1 MADDVISI
9 KVIAESSSVDKTN
22 KSVDNLAST
31 LLKTEKEALKIRKAF
46 KLLDSAVNSGKI
58 NHQKY
63 SKMVNELNVQETIL
77 YKNLG
82 KTTNAVGQ
90 QSASMSNA
98 AQNAKKFADA
108 QRLAGKSTNKF
119 GMYAQQVGYQ
129 VGDFFVQVQSG
140 TSALVAFGQQGT
152 QLAGL
157 LPGVAGAV
165 IGIGLSLGT
174 MLLKTFLDTKDAGK
188 QLEESIK
195 GVENALS
202 NLSNVSSML
211 RDTLGAPFSEANTQL
226 REYLELLEK
235 SSAANVQKQVSLA
248 FGAKGESTGI
258 LNELALMAEDM
269 TEPPWWAGEKFGGSK
284 KEIEDANEL
293 LRVREE
299 IAEILRG
306 TAAQP
311 RVIEGAEGLRKL
323 GDDLLAYSKQFNG
336 VLGERIR
343 TLMFES
349 GLTQLMVDDEKAKG
363 DAANDA
369 LEEHATEMEA
379 FYDMI
384 AKEDK
389 DEAKRKSDLM
399 KKQWDALYKNRMEA
413 KKAAEEASKREATA
427 IASSKVQIEQASVK
441 QALQEAELQYGS
453 KSIEHRE
460 AQVKAAK
467 ELARITAEQKFIADG
482 ITDAEQDQ
490 IDLLV
495 EAAGEAET
503 LSQALEDS
511 KNNAR
516 DLAAALRDVERSMM
530 NLEKLGGTID
540 QKIAVLMAE
549 TSALQAGE
557 GIKGAR
563 IKGEIASLKSQIET
577 AFREANDAANAA
589 YAEATKKV
597 MTTIGQG
604 DFSAQIPTDVLP
616 SVERAAAATRDAAL
630 AKARELRQ
638 ERMTGFEGGLS
649 TLEFYMEE
657 KARLEALERSGGKS
671 GGKDKKSPGLIMT
684 EELFAMKQKLDLQEA
699 SLGKSEEEIL
709 FEKNKS
715 QLLSKITDQMVG
727 MSEVDKAFYI
737 QQAEGA
743 AEYITNKQL
752 ELIALQEIE
761 QQQKEVA
768 DTIANSMGSAL
779 TSIVDGTKSVKD
791 AFKDMARAII
801 AELYQIY
808 VVKQITGMISA
819 AINPYMP
826 TFTPSENGNVF
837 SNGNLVPYADGGV
850 VGGPTYF
857 PMAGGRTGLMG
868 ESGPEAI
875 MPLKRGK
882 NGKLGVQADG
892 GSGDVIIHQNFNFT
906 ANGDESVKKIIA
918 QQAPAIANMTKK
930 QILDDRR
937 RGGQMKQAFG

>member
-22 KSVDNLAST
+22 KSVDNLAAT

-63 SKMVNELNVQETIL
+63 SKMVNELNVQETML

-90 QSASMSNA
+90 QSSAMGSA

-188 QLEESIK
+188 QLEESVK
-195 GVENALS
+195 AVEEALS
-202 NLSNVSSML
+202 DLSNVSSML
-211 RDTLGAPFSEANTQL
+211 RDTLGAPFSEANTVL

-269 TEPPWWAGEKFGGSK
+269 TKPPWWAGEKFGGSK

-293 LRVREE
+293 LRVRGE

-336 VLGERIR
+336 ALGERIR
-343 TLMFES
+343 TLMYES
-349 GLTQLMVDDEKAKG
+349 GLTKLMVDDEKAKG

-379 FYDMI
+379 FYSMI

-399 KKQWDALYKNRMEA
+399 KKLWDSLYKNRMEA

-427 IASSKVQIEQASVK
+427 IASSQVQIEQASVK

-495 EAAGEAET
+495 EAAGEAEVMR
-503 LSQALEDS
+503 QALADS
-511 KNNAR
+511 KVEAAG
-516 DLAAALRDVERSMM
+516 LAASLRSAVSALNSLMG
-530 NLEKLGGTID
+530 LGDSID
-540 QKIAVLMAE
+540 KAIAVAQVRLGTLQFTGDTQMAQIAATIE
-549 TSALQAGE
+549 GQRQDLKKFYERAFEGLSAGTPEFSKLVE
-557 GIKGAR
+557 ER
-563 IKGEIASLKSQIET
+563 
-577 AFREANDAANAA
+577 FEANQKLYDLQGYLELIEEENDRIRESNKAGSKG
-589 YAEATKKV
+589 KK
-597 MTTIGQG
+597 
-604 DFSAQIPTDVLP
+604 
-616 SVERAAAATRDAAL
+616 
-630 AKARELRQ
+630 K
-638 ERMTGFEGGLS
+638 
-649 TLEFYMEE
+649 
-657 KARLEALERSGGKS
+657 
-671 GGKDKKSPGLIMT
+671 PGVIMT
-684 EELFAMKQKLDLQEA
+684 EELFAMKQKLDLQKA

-709 FEKNKS
+709 FEQNKS

-752 ELIALQEIE
+752 ELIALQKLEDH
-761 QQQKEVA
+761 QKEVA
-768 DTIANSMGSAL
+768 DTIANSMGDAL
-779 TSIVDGTKSVKD
+779 TSIVDGTKSVSD

-808 VVKQITGMISA
+808 VVKQITGMISGGIDSFMGFNA
-819 AINPYMP
+819 SA
-826 TFTPSENGNVF
+826 SANGNVF

-857 PMAGGRTGLMG
+857 PMNDGRTGLMG
-868 ESGPEAI
+868 EAGPEAI

-882 NGKLGVQADG
+882 NGKLGIQADG
-892 GSGDVIIHQNFNFT
+892 GGSSNVIIHQNFNFT
-906 ANGDESVKKIIA
+906 ANGDESVKQIIA

-930 QILDDRR
+930 SILDDRR

>member
-1 MADDVISI
+1 MADDIKLVIDVDDRSVIKSI
-9 KVIAESSSVDKTN
+9 KNQEKLEKEIMDTAKGLKRLKDALATGMISQSKFDKGTAQVNSRISHLTKTLYSGAGAVDQWATHVNQAKNKTN
-22 KSVDNLAST
+22 
-31 LLKTEKEALKIRKAF
+31 R
-46 KLLDSAVNSGKI
+46 
-58 NHQKY
+58 
-63 SKMVNELNVQETIL
+63 
-77 YKNLG
+77 
-82 KTTNAVGQ
+82 
-90 QSASMSNA
+90 
-98 AQNAKKFADA
+98 
-108 QRLAGKSTNKF
+108 F
-119 GMYAQQVGYQ
+119 GMVAQQVGYQ

-165 IGIGLSLGT
+165 VGIGMSLGT
-174 MLLKTFLDTKDAGK
+174 MLLKTFLDTRDAGK
-188 QLEESIK
+188 QLEESVK
-195 GVENALS
+195 AVEEALS
-202 NLSNVSSML
+202 DLSNVSSML
-211 RDTLGAPFSEANTQL
+211 RDTLGAPFSEANTVL

-293 LRVREE
+293 LRVRGE

-306 TAAQP
+306 TAEQP
-311 RVIEGAEGLRKL
+311 RIIEGTEGLREL
-323 GDDLLAYSKQFNG
+323 GDDLLAYSKKFNG
-336 VLGERIR
+336 ALGKRIR

-349 GLTQLMVDDEKAKG
+349 GLTKLMVDDEKAKG

-369 LEEHATEMEA
+369 LEKHATEMEA

-427 IASSKVQIEQASVK
+427 IASSKVQIEQASVR

-495 EAAGEAET
+495 EAAGEAEVMR
-503 LSQALEDS
+503 QALADS
-511 KNNAR
+511 KIEAGG
-516 DLAAALRDVERSMM
+516 LAKNLRSAVSALNSLMG
-530 NLEKLGGTID
+530 LGDSID
-540 QKIAVLMAE
+540 KAIAVAQVRLGTLQITGDSKMADIAAGIE
-549 TSALQAGE
+549 GQRQDLQKFYDKAFEGLSAGTPEFSKLVDERFEANQKLYALE
-557 GIKGAR
+557 GYLELIEEENDR
-563 IKGEIASLKSQIET
+563 IKES
-577 AFREANDAANAA
+577 N
-589 YAEATKKV
+589 
-597 MTTIGQG
+597 
-604 DFSAQIPTDVLP
+604 
-616 SVERAAAATRDAAL
+616 
-630 AKARELRQ
+630 
-638 ERMTGFEGGLS
+638 
-649 TLEFYMEE
+649 
-657 KARLEALERSGGKS
+657 KS
-671 GGKDKKSPGLIMT
+671 GRKGKKKPGLIMT
-684 EELFAMKQKLDLQEA
+684 EELFAMKQKLDLQTA

-709 FEKNKS
+709 FEQNKS

-761 QQQKEVA
+761 QQQEKVA
-768 DTIANSMGSAL
+768 DTIANSMGNAL
-779 TSIVDGTKSVKD
+779 MSMVDGTKSVKD
-791 AFKDMARAII
+791 AFKSMASDII
-801 AELYQIY
+801 KDLYRIL
-808 VVKQITGMISA
+808 VVEQMVKSIKTATLG
-819 AINPYMP
+819 
-826 TFTPSENGNVF
+826 FFEDGGVF
-837 SNGNLVPYADGGV
+837 QGGSQVQAYADGGV
-850 VGGPTYF
+850 VGSPTTF

-868 ESGPEAI
+868 EAGPEAI
-875 MPLKRGK
+875 MPLKRGA
-882 NGKLGVQADG
+882 NGKLGVQAEG
-892 GSGDVIIHQNFNFT
+892 GAGDVVIHQNFNFT
-906 ANGDESVKKIIA
+906 ANGDESVKKLIA
-918 QQAPAIANMTKK
+918 QAAPQIASMTKSS
-930 QILDDRR
+930 IISDRR
-937 RGGQMKQAFG
+937 RGGQMKATFG

>member
-9 KVIAESSSVDKTN
+9 KVIAESSSVDKTS

-90 QSASMSNA
+90 QSSAMGSA

-226 REYLELLEK
+226 KEYLELLEK
-235 SSAANVQKQVSLA
+235 SSAAKVQDAIALV

-258 LNELALMAEDM
+258 LNELKVLADDMTNIPFYQMEWLRDLVGVQYGPTSEEIANAED
-269 TEPPWWAGEKFGGSK
+269 
-284 KEIEDANEL
+284 I

-311 RVIEGAEGLRKL
+311 RVIEGTEGLREL
-323 GDDLLAYSKQFNG
+323 GDDLLAYSKKFNG
-336 VLGERIR
+336 ALGERIR
-343 TLMFES
+343 NLMFEA
-349 GLTQLMVDDEKAKG
+349 GLTQLMVDSEKARG
-363 DAANDA
+363 DAA
-369 LEEHATEMEA
+369 EEEA
-379 FYDMI
+379 R
-384 AKEDK
+384 
-389 DEAKRKSDLM
+389 RKSDLM
-399 KKQWDALYKNRMEA
+399 KKQWNALYKNRMEA
-413 KKAAEEASKREATA
+413 KKAAAEAKKAT
-427 IASSKVQIEQASVK
+427 EK
-441 QALQEAELQYGS
+441 QAREDAKVFEAVNTQ
-453 KSIEHRE
+453 KSNANIALEKANIAQLKQAGDLINARDRE
-460 AQVKAAK
+460 KQLVKIIAAAQVEAVGGTAA
-467 ELARITAEQKFIADG
+467 Q
-482 ITDAEQDQ
+482 Q
-490 IDLLV
+490 V
-495 EAAGEAET
+495 EAAKLAE
-503 LSQALEDS
+503 E
-511 KNNAR
+511 
-516 DLAAALRDVERSMM
+516 
-530 NLEKLGGTID
+530 I
-540 QKIAVLMAE
+540 
-549 TSALQAGE
+549 LQVKHDME
-557 GIKGAR
+557 
-563 IKGEIASLKSQIET
+563 
-577 AFREANDAANAA
+577 
-589 YAEATKKV
+589 
-597 MTTIGQG
+597 
-604 DFSAQIPTDVLP
+604 
-616 SVERAAAATRDAAL
+616 DAAL
-630 AKARELRQ
+630 KAKDFSKFISQASKDFKATDFSGLGLIEPYQ
-638 ERMTGFEGGLS
+638 ESKDYETQKRVDEILGRGGKNKGKEPTTMEGPI
-649 TLEFYMEE
+649 
-657 KARLEALERSGGKS
+657 KALERQIELSKALFGLEGQS
-671 GGKDKKSPGLIMT
+671 RREQEIFMQLQFQNRDADKKAKEEDLRT
-684 EELFAMKQKLDLQEA
+684 LAEKVAKEEELTKVFEEQRQAQKDL
-699 SLGKSEEEIL
+699 
-709 FEKNKS
+709 
-715 QLLSKITDQMVG
+715 
-727 MSEVDKAFYI
+727 
-737 QQAEGA
+737 
-743 AEYITNKQL
+743 
-752 ELIALQEIE
+752 
-761 QQQKEVA
+761 A
-768 DTIANSMGSAL
+768 DSIANSMGDAL
-779 TSIVDGTKSVKD
+779 TSIVDGTKSVSD

-801 AELYQIY
+801 AELYQIF
-808 VVKQITGMISA
+808 VVKQITGLISSAIMGPA
-819 AINPYMP
+819 AAGGYFGPAGGVGGGSGATIA
-826 TFTPSENGNVF
+826 
-837 SNGNLVPYADGGV
+837 YADGGV
-850 VGGPTYF
+850 VGSPTTF

-868 ESGPEAI
+868 EAGPEAI

-882 NGKLGVQADG
+882 DGKLGVQAEG
-892 GSGDVIIHQNFNFT
+892 GAGDVIIHQNFNFQ

>member
-1 MADDVISI
+1 MADDIKLVIDVDDRSVIKSI
-9 KVIAESSSVDKTN
+9 KNQEKLEKEIMDTAKGLKRLKDALATGMISQSKFDKGTAQVNSRISHLTKTLYSGAGAIDQWATHVNQAKNKTN
-22 KSVDNLAST
+22 
-31 LLKTEKEALKIRKAF
+31 R
-46 KLLDSAVNSGKI
+46 
-58 NHQKY
+58 
-63 SKMVNELNVQETIL
+63 
-77 YKNLG
+77 
-82 KTTNAVGQ
+82 
-90 QSASMSNA
+90 
-98 AQNAKKFADA
+98 
-108 QRLAGKSTNKF
+108 F
-119 GMYAQQVGYQ
+119 GMVAQQVGYQ

-165 IGIGLSLGT
+165 VGIGMSLGT
-174 MLLKTFLDTKDAGK
+174 MLLKTFLDTRDAGK
-188 QLEESIK
+188 QLEESVK
-195 GVENALS
+195 AVEEALS
-202 NLSNVSSML
+202 DLSNVSSML
-211 RDTLGAPFSEANTQL
+211 RDTLGAPFSEANTVL

-293 LRVREE
+293 LRVRGE

-306 TAAQP
+306 TAEQP
-311 RVIEGAEGLRKL
+311 RIIEGTEGLREL
-323 GDDLLAYSKQFNG
+323 GDDLLAYSKKFNG
-336 VLGERIR
+336 ALGERIR
-343 TLMFES
+343 TLMFEA
-349 GLTQLMVDDEKAKG
+349 GLTKLMVDDEKAKG

-369 LEEHATEMEA
+369 LEKHATEMEA

-427 IASSKVQIEQASVK
+427 IASSKVQIEQASVR

-495 EAAGEAET
+495 EAAGEAEVMR
-503 LSQALEDS
+503 QALADS
-511 KNNAR
+511 KIEAGG
-516 DLAAALRDVERSMM
+516 LAKNLRSAVSALNSLMG
-530 NLEKLGGTID
+530 LGDSID
-540 QKIAVLMAE
+540 KAIAVAQVRLGTLQITGDSKMADIAAGIE
-549 TSALQAGE
+549 GQRQDLQKFYDKAFEGLSAGTPEFSKLVDERFEANQKLYALE
-557 GIKGAR
+557 GYLELIEEENDR
-563 IKGEIASLKSQIET
+563 IKES
-577 AFREANDAANAA
+577 N
-589 YAEATKKV
+589 
-597 MTTIGQG
+597 
-604 DFSAQIPTDVLP
+604 
-616 SVERAAAATRDAAL
+616 
-630 AKARELRQ
+630 
-638 ERMTGFEGGLS
+638 
-649 TLEFYMEE
+649 
-657 KARLEALERSGGKS
+657 KS
-671 GGKDKKSPGLIMT
+671 GRKGKKKPGLIMT
-684 EELFAMKQKLDLQEA
+684 EELFAMKQKLDLQTA

-709 FEKNKS
+709 FEQNKS

-761 QQQKEVA
+761 QQQEKVA
-768 DTIANSMGSAL
+768 DTIANSMGNAL
-779 TSIVDGTKSVKD
+779 MSMVDGTKSVKD
-791 AFKDMARAII
+791 AFKSMASDII
-801 AELYQIY
+801 KDLYRIL
-808 VVKQITGMISA
+808 VVEQMVKSIKTATLG
-819 AINPYMP
+819 
-826 TFTPSENGNVF
+826 FFEDGGVF
-837 SNGNLVPYADGGV
+837 QGGSQVQAYADGGV
-850 VGGPTYF
+850 VGSPTTF

-868 ESGPEAI
+868 EAGPEAI
-875 MPLKRGK
+875 MPLKRGA
-882 NGKLGVQADG
+882 NGKLGVQAEG
-892 GSGDVIIHQNFNFT
+892 GAGDVVIHQNFNFT
-906 ANGDESVKKIIA
+906 ANGDESVKKLIA
-918 QQAPAIANMTKK
+918 QAAPQIASMTKSS
-930 QILDDRR
+930 IISDRR
-937 RGGQMKQAFG
+937 RGGQMKATFG

>member
-1 MADDVISI
+1 MADDIKLVIDVDDRSVIKSI
-9 KVIAESSSVDKTN
+9 KNQEKLEKEIMDTAKGLKRLKDALATGMISQAKFDKGTAQVNSRISHLTKTLYSGAGAVDQWATHVNQAKNKTN
-22 KSVDNLAST
+22 
-31 LLKTEKEALKIRKAF
+31 R
-46 KLLDSAVNSGKI
+46 
-58 NHQKY
+58 
-63 SKMVNELNVQETIL
+63 
-77 YKNLG
+77 
-82 KTTNAVGQ
+82 
-90 QSASMSNA
+90 
-98 AQNAKKFADA
+98 
-108 QRLAGKSTNKF
+108 F
-119 GMYAQQVGYQ
+119 GMVAQQVGYQ

-174 MLLKTFLDTKDAGK
+174 MLLKTFLDTRDAGK
-188 QLEESIK
+188 QLEESVK
-195 GVENALS
+195 AVEEALS
-202 NLSNVSSML
+202 DLSNVSSML
-211 RDTLGAPFSEANTQL
+211 RDTLGAPFSEANTVL

-269 TEPPWWAGEKFGGSK
+269 QRGDLSWNLFEGLNYDATE
-284 KEIEDANEL
+284 KEIKDANEL
-293 LRVREE
+293 LRVRGE

-311 RVIEGAEGLRKL
+311 RVIEGAEGLREL

-336 VLGERIR
+336 ALGERIR

-349 GLTQLMVDDEKAKG
+349 GLTKLMVDAEKAKG

-399 KKQWDALYKNRMEA
+399 KKLWDSLYKNRMEA

-482 ITDAEQDQ
+482 ITDEEQVQ

-495 EAAGEAET
+495 EAAGEAEVMR
-503 LSQALEDS
+503 QALADS
-511 KNNAR
+511 KVEAAG
-516 DLAAALRDVERSMM
+516 LAASLRS
-530 NLEKLGGTID
+530 
-540 QKIAVLMAE
+540 AV
-549 TSALQAGE
+549 SALNSLMGLGDSIDKAISVARVRLGELQLTGDTQIAQIAATIEGQRQDLKKFYERAFEGLSAGTPE
-557 GIKGAR
+557 FSKLVKER
-563 IKGEIASLKSQIET
+563 
-577 AFREANDAANAA
+577 FEANQKLYELQGYLELIEEENDRIRESNKAGSKG
-589 YAEATKKV
+589 KK
-597 MTTIGQG
+597 
-604 DFSAQIPTDVLP
+604 
-616 SVERAAAATRDAAL
+616 
-630 AKARELRQ
+630 K
-638 ERMTGFEGGLS
+638 
-649 TLEFYMEE
+649 
-657 KARLEALERSGGKS
+657 
-671 GGKDKKSPGLIMT
+671 PGLIMT
-684 EELFAMKQKLDLQEA
+684 EELFAMKQKLDLQKA

-709 FEKNKS
+709 FEQNKS

-743 AEYITNKQL
+743 AEYITNIEL
-752 ELIALQEIE
+752 EIQALQKLEVH
-761 QQQKEVA
+761 QKEVA
-768 DTIANSMGSAL
+768 DTIANEMGNALMSM
-779 TSIVDGTKSVKD
+779 VDGTKSVKD
-791 AFKDMARAII
+791 AFRDMANEII
-801 AELYQIY
+801 KELYRIY
-808 VVKQITGMISA
+808 VVKKITGMISD
-819 AINPYMP
+819 AIAPNVPAP
-826 TFTPSENGNVF
+826 IPSENGNVF

-857 PMAGGRTGLMG
+857 PMNDGRTGLMG
-868 ESGPEAI
+868 EAGPEAI

-882 NGKLGVQADG
+882 NGKLGVQAEG

>member
-9 KVIAESSSVDKTN
+9 KVIAESSSVDKTK

-98 AQNAKKFADA
+98 AQNAKQFADA

-226 REYLELLEK
+226 KEYLELLEK
-235 SSAANVQKQVSLA
+235 SSAAKVQDAIALA

-258 LNELALMAEDM
+258 LNELKVLADDMTNIPFYQMEWLRDLVGVQYGPTSEEIANAED
-269 TEPPWWAGEKFGGSK
+269 
-284 KEIEDANEL
+284 I

-306 TAAQP
+306 TAEQP
-311 RVIEGAEGLRKL
+311 RIIEGAEGLREL

-336 VLGERIR
+336 ALGERIR
-343 TLMFES
+343 TLMFEA
-349 GLTQLMVDDEKAKG
+349 GLTQLMVDAEKAKG
-363 DAANDA
+363 DAADA
-369 LEEHATEMEA
+369 TTKKQLALIDDLLNAAEKAA
-379 FYDMI
+379 
-384 AKEDK
+384 A
-389 DEAKRKSDLM
+389 EAKRATEQQAREETKVFE
-399 KKQWDALYKNRMEA
+399 ALYTQRSNANMALE
-413 KKAAEEASKREATA
+413 KAN
-427 IASSKVQIEQASVK
+427 IAQLK
-441 QALQEAELQYGS
+441 QAG
-453 KSIEHRE
+453 
-460 AQVKAAK
+460 
-467 ELARITAEQKFIADG
+467 
-482 ITDAEQDQ
+482 
-490 IDLLV
+490 DLI
-495 EAAGEAET
+495 
-503 LSQALEDS
+503 
-511 KNNAR
+511 NAR
-516 DLAAALRDVERSMM
+516 DREKQLVMAIAAAQVEAV
-530 NLEKLGGTID
+530 GGTAA
-540 QKIAVLMAE
+540 Q
-549 TSALQAGE
+549 
-557 GIKGAR
+557 
-563 IKGEIASLKSQIET
+563 QIE
-577 AFREANDAANAA
+577 AAKL
-589 YAEATKKV
+589 AEEILKIKHA
-597 MTTIGQG
+597 M
-604 DFSAQIPTDVLP
+604 
-616 SVERAAAATRDAAL
+616 EDAAL
-630 AKARELRQ
+630 AAKA
-638 ERMTGFEGGLS
+638 FEEAVKNASGSGRGVDPRKFMEVSPIGWL
-649 TLEFYMEE
+649 TPEVLKKYKEFMAEQNKGKGKEPTTMEGPI
-657 KARLEALERSGGKS
+657 KALERQ
-671 GGKDKKSPGLIMT
+671 I
-684 EELFAMKQKLDLQEA
+684 E
-699 SLGKSEEEIL
+699 
-709 FEKNKS
+709 
-715 QLLSKITDQMVG
+715 LSKALFG
-727 MSEVDKAFYI
+727 LEGEERRRKEVFM
-737 QQAEGA
+737 
-743 AEYITNKQL
+743 QL
-752 ELIALQEIE
+752 EFQNRDLLKQYQEDPERLQAIAD
-761 QQQKEVA
+761 EVA
-768 DTIANSMGSAL
+768 AQEKLTKVFEEQRQAQKDLADSIANSMGDAL
-779 TSIVDGTKSVKD
+779 TSIVDGTKSVSD

-808 VVKQITGMISA
+808 VVKQITGMISGGIDSFMGFNA
-819 AINPYMP
+819 SA
-826 TFTPSENGNVF
+826 SANGNVF

-857 PMAGGRTGLMG
+857 PMNDGRTGLMG
-868 ESGPEAI
+868 EAGPEAI

-882 NGKLGVQADG
+882 DGKLGVQAEG
-892 GSGDVIIHQNFNFT
+892 GAGDVIIHQNFNFQ

>member
-1 MADDVISI
+1 MADDIKLVIDVDDRSVIKSI
-9 KVIAESSSVDKTN
+9 KNQEKLEKEIMDTAKGLKRLKDALATGMISQSKFDKGTAQVNSRISHLTKTLYSGAGAVDQWATHVNQAKNKTN
-22 KSVDNLAST
+22 
-31 LLKTEKEALKIRKAF
+31 R
-46 KLLDSAVNSGKI
+46 
-58 NHQKY
+58 
-63 SKMVNELNVQETIL
+63 
-77 YKNLG
+77 
-82 KTTNAVGQ
+82 
-90 QSASMSNA
+90 
-98 AQNAKKFADA
+98 
-108 QRLAGKSTNKF
+108 F
-119 GMYAQQVGYQ
+119 GMVAQQVGYQ

-174 MLLKTFLDTKDAGK
+174 MLLKTFLDTRDAGK
-188 QLEESIK
+188 QLEESVK
-195 GVENALS
+195 AVEEALS
-202 NLSNVSSML
+202 DLSNVSSML
-211 RDTLGAPFSEANTQL
+211 RDTLGAPFSEANTVL

-258 LNELALMAEDM
+258 LNELALMAENM

-293 LRVREE
+293 LRVRGE

-336 VLGERIR
+336 ALGERIR

-349 GLTQLMVDDEKAKG
+349 GLTKLMVDAEKAKG

-399 KKQWDALYKNRMEA
+399 KKLWNSLYKNRMEA
-413 KKAAEEASKREATA
+413 KKAADEASKREATA
-427 IASSKVQIEQASVK
+427 IASSQVQIEQASVK

-495 EAAGEAET
+495 EAAGEAEVMR
-503 LSQALEDS
+503 QALADS
-511 KNNAR
+511 KVEAQ
-516 DLAAALRDVERSMM
+516 DLARALKAVEASMDRLT
-530 NLEKLGGTID
+530 NIGAGVDKRL
-540 QKIAVLMAE
+540 AVLRAE
-549 TSALQAGE
+549 AEALQEGKGLTGSRTAGVIA
-557 GIKGAR
+557 GITA
-563 IKGEIASLKSQIET
+563 EIESSFKAT
-577 AFREANDAANAA
+577 NEAAQAA
-589 YAEATKKV
+589 YDLATKKIMITV
-597 MTTIGQG
+597 GQG
-604 DFSAQIPTDVLP
+604 ASQFEMLTDVDP
-616 SVERAAAATRDAAL
+616 SVERAARATRDTAL
-630 AKARELRQ
+630 RKARDLRQ
-638 ERMTGFEGGLS
+638 ERITGFEGGLP
-649 TLEFYMEE
+649 TLEFYMNE
-657 KARLEALERSGGKS
+657 KARLEAEEKESNKS
-671 GGKDKKSPGLIMT
+671 GSKGKKKPGLIMT
-684 EELFAMKQKLDLQEA
+684 EELFAMKQKLDLQKA

-709 FEKNKS
+709 FEQNKS

-743 AEYITNKQL
+743 AEYITNIEL
-752 ELIALQEIE
+752 EIQALQKLEVH
-761 QQQKEVA
+761 QKEVA
-768 DTIANSMGSAL
+768 DTIANEMGNALMSM
-779 TSIVDGTKSVKD
+779 VDGTKSVKD
-791 AFKDMARAII
+791 AFRDMANDII
-801 AELYQIY
+801 KELYRIY
-808 VVKQITGMISA
+808 VVKQITGMISG
-819 AINPYMP
+819 AIAPNVP

-837 SNGNLVPYADGGV
+837 SNGNLVPYANGGV
-850 VGGPTYF
+850 VGGPTTF
-857 PMAGGRTGLMG
+857 PMNDGRTGLMG
-868 ESGPEAI
+868 EAGPEAI

-882 NGKLGVQADG
+882 NGKLGVQAEG

>member
-1 MADDVISI
+1 MADDIKLVIDVDDRSVIKSI
-9 KVIAESSSVDKTN
+9 KNQEKLEKEIMDTAKGLKRLKDALATGMISQAKFDKGTAQVNSRISHLTKTLYSGAGAVDQWATHVNQAKNKTN
-22 KSVDNLAST
+22 
-31 LLKTEKEALKIRKAF
+31 R
-46 KLLDSAVNSGKI
+46 
-58 NHQKY
+58 
-63 SKMVNELNVQETIL
+63 
-77 YKNLG
+77 
-82 KTTNAVGQ
+82 
-90 QSASMSNA
+90 
-98 AQNAKKFADA
+98 
-108 QRLAGKSTNKF
+108 F
-119 GMYAQQVGYQ
+119 GMVAQQVGYQ

-174 MLLKTFLDTKDAGK
+174 MLLKTFLDTRDAGK
-188 QLEESIK
+188 QLEESVK
-195 GVENALS
+195 AVEEALS
-202 NLSNVSSML
+202 DLSNVSSML
-211 RDTLGAPFSEANTQL
+211 RDTLGAPFSEANTVL

-269 TEPPWWAGEKFGGSK
+269 QRGDLSWNLFEGLNYDATE
-284 KEIEDANEL
+284 KEIKDANEL
-293 LRVREE
+293 LRVRGE

-311 RVIEGAEGLRKL
+311 RVIEGAEGLREL

-336 VLGERIR
+336 ALGERIR

-349 GLTQLMVDDEKAKG
+349 GLTKLMVDAEKAKG

-399 KKQWDALYKNRMEA
+399 KKLWDSLYKNRMEA

-482 ITDAEQDQ
+482 ITDEEQVQ

-495 EAAGEAET
+495 EAAGEAEVMR
-503 LSQALEDS
+503 QALADS
-511 KNNAR
+511 KVEAAG
-516 DLAAALRDVERSMM
+516 LAASLRS
-530 NLEKLGGTID
+530 
-540 QKIAVLMAE
+540 AV
-549 TSALQAGE
+549 SALNSLMGLGDSIDKAISVARVRLGELQLTGDTQIAQIAATIEGQRQDLKKFYERAFEGLSAGTPE
-557 GIKGAR
+557 FSKLVKER
-563 IKGEIASLKSQIET
+563 
-577 AFREANDAANAA
+577 FEANQKLYELQGYLELIEEENDRIRESNKAGSKG
-589 YAEATKKV
+589 KK
-597 MTTIGQG
+597 
-604 DFSAQIPTDVLP
+604 
-616 SVERAAAATRDAAL
+616 
-630 AKARELRQ
+630 K
-638 ERMTGFEGGLS
+638 
-649 TLEFYMEE
+649 
-657 KARLEALERSGGKS
+657 
-671 GGKDKKSPGLIMT
+671 PGLIMT
-684 EELFAMKQKLDLQEA
+684 EELFAMKQKLDLQKA

-709 FEKNKS
+709 FEQNKS

-743 AEYITNKQL
+743 AEYITNIEL
-752 ELIALQEIE
+752 EIQALQKLEVH
-761 QQQKEVA
+761 QKEVA
-768 DTIANSMGSAL
+768 DTIANEMGNALMSM
-779 TSIVDGTKSVKD
+779 VDGTKSVKD
-791 AFKDMARAII
+791 AFRDMANEII
-801 AELYQIY
+801 KELYRIY
-808 VVKQITGMISA
+808 VVKKITGMISD
-819 AINPYMP
+819 AIAPNVPAP
-826 TFTPSENGNVF
+826 IPSENGNVF
-837 SNGNLVPYADGGV
+837 SNGNLVPYADGGI
-850 VGGPTYF
+850 VGAPTTF
-857 PMAGGRTGLMG
+857 PMNDGRTGLMG
-868 ESGPEAI
+868 EAGPEAI

-882 NGKLGVQADG
+882 NGKLGVQAEG